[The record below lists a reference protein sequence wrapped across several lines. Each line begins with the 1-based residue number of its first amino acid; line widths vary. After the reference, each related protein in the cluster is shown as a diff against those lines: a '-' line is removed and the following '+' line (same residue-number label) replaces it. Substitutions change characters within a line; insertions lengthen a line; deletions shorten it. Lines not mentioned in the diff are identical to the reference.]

1 MNIVVVGGSG
11 LIGSAL
17 IEILQSR
24 GHTARSASPKTG
36 VDTLTG
42 KGLDEM
48 LAGADAVVD
57 VSNSPSFAD
66 DDVLRFFETSTKN
79 QLAAERKVSVKHH
92 VALSVAG
99 CDRLPDSG
107 YMRAKLAQE
116 KLIEKGGVPYSILRA
131 TQFFEFLGQIANAGF
146 DGKAIHV
153 SSAMMQPIAARDVSA
168 ALADVTLAAPING
181 IAEIGGPDKVP
192 MDELARRVLA
202 AKGDARPVVADPKA
216 PYFGT
221 LIDDTSLVAAG
232 NARRAPTSFASWLQN
247 NPR

>member
-11 LIGSAL
+11 LIGRGL
-17 IEILQSR
+17 IEILESR

-42 KGLDEM
+42 KGLDEV
-48 LAGADAVVD
+48 LAGTDVVVD
-57 VSNSPSFAD
+57 VTNSPSFAD
-66 DDVLRFFETSTKN
+66 ADVLRFFETSTRN
-79 QLAAERKVSVKHH
+79 QLAAERKASVKHH

-107 YMRAKLAQE
+107 YMRAKRAQE
-116 KLIEKGGVPYSILRA
+116 KLIEQGGVPYSILRA
-131 TQFFEFLGQIANAGF
+131 TQFFEFLGPIADAGF
-146 DGKAIHV
+146 DGKTIHV
-153 SSAMMQPIAARDVSA
+153 SPAMMQPIAARDVCA
-168 ALADVTLAAPING
+168 ALADVVLAAPING
-181 IAEIGGPDKVP
+181 VAEVGGPEKIP

-221 LIDDTSLVAAG
+221 LIDDTSLVAAAD
-232 NARRAPTSFASWLQN
+232 ARRAPTSFADWLRN
-247 NPR
+247 TAR